1 MSEIVARLQ
10 AANPRLTIRSVEHPT
25 FLRYGRVLDRL
36 DPGAMIARA
45 RAILPT
51 TQAVAYEP
59 SVPALEEPS
68 ALNTAI
74 INEVYGGMDTQVGW
88 CYGSNLQMG
97 ALEYHKGSEVNV
109 CLTEALLL
117 VGDQRDIAYGDN
129 PTYDTRLVEAFYAP
143 EGCVVEFHP
152 WNLHYAPIHVAR
164 GGAFATLVYLPRNTN
179 TELTYQVEPV
189 GENKLLFAV
198 NKWLLAHPAVSD
210 LAAQGAHPGLVGD
223 DIVITPV

>member
-1 MSEIVARLQ
+1 MSTVIERLQ
-10 AANPRLTIRSVEHPT
+10 AANPRVTVRSVEHAA

-36 DPGAMIARA
+36 DPREMIARA
-45 RAILPT
+45 RAILPST
-51 TQAVAYEP
+51 DGVVYEP

-68 ALNTAI
+68 TLNTAI
-74 INEVYGGMDTQVGW
+74 IHEVYGGMDVQVGW

-97 ALEYHKGSEVNV
+97 ALEYHKGCEVNV

-152 WNLHYAPIHVAR
+152 WNLHYAPIHVTR
-164 GGAFATLVYLPRNTN
+164 GGSFATLVYLPRNTN
-179 TELTYQVEPV
+179 TDLTYQVPSV

-198 NKWLLAHPAVSD
+198 NKWLLAHPDVSN